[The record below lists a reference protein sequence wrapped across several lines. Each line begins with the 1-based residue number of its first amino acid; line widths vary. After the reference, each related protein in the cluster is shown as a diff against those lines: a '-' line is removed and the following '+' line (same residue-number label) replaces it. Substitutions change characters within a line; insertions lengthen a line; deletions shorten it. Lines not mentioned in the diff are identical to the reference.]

1 MKYLNEPRKNL
12 KTDEIL
18 ENSLIYWG
26 LLLNLISKM

>member
-12 KTDEIL
+12 KTDETL